1 MREEILRMD
10 RVTYQDGGVTEMHQF
25 CLDVYAGDILGLIP
39 VNDTGLV
46 SLLRLLRQNLPLHYG
61 SVYYRGRRVNRWQQ
75 ADLSYNRIAVIQ
87 PKSGLAADLTVAD
100 NVFVMRHGFRKHII
114 SRRILKKQLEPFL
127 QEIGLHLSADTPVRD
142 LSPYHRLVTEI
153 VKAVVADCRLIV
165 LVEPGTVIGEGTG
178 RGRESEAG
186 RFAIRSVPV
195 RRPFRTDRFVRPLVR
210 FRIGGAVPPAA
221 GAENSR
227 HSCMIEQRSPVE
239 KGFRGMYVLGSLR
252 QLRSFGPRSGSL
264 RLGMSVLRPY
274 RR

>member
-10 RVTYQDGGVTEMHQF
+10 RVTYQDGGVTELHQF

-165 LVEPGTVIGEGTG
+165 LVEPGTVIGEERLSQSASDHALLRPKGLRFSVRQPAL
-178 RGRESEAG
+178 RGNAADLQPRCAD
-186 RFAIRSVPV
+186 AQ
-195 RRPFRTDRFVRPLVR
+195 RPDYKDGVHQRGQPRAA
-210 FRIGGAVPPAA
+210 AVLRHGKIQGA
-221 GAENSR
+221 GASQG
-227 HSCMIEQRSPVE
+227 CV
-239 KGFRGMYVLGSLR
+239 
-252 QLRSFGPRSGSL
+252 
-264 RLGMSVLRPY
+264 PY
-274 RR
+274 PE